1 MKENSIKEDI
11 ELLQD
16 ETSSLGLFLKCKG
29 SEKYKIAL
37 EHILSDYKRVLK
49 ENEHKTEKIENQKA
63 ELAILNEKQKDLNKL
78 QNTLSSYKGQ
88 FRRQEKENKKI
99 NSLIRKLKKDSK
111 EQQWIQTADDEYLAS
126 TDKAMYADELL
137 SFLRG
142 EE

>member
-1 MKENSIKEDI
+1 MKENSIEEDI

-16 ETSSLGLFLKCKG
+16 ETSSLGLFFKCKC

-49 ENEHKTEKIENQKA
+49 ENE
-63 ELAILNEKQKDLNKL
+63 
-78 QNTLSSYKGQ
+78 
-88 FRRQEKENKKI
+88 KI
-99 NSLIRKLKKDSK
+99 NSLIKKLEKDSE
-111 EQQWIQTADDEYLAS
+111 EQQWIQTADDEYLAH
-126 TDKAMYADELL
+126 TEKAMYADELL